1 MWYKK
6 IIKAVFRN
14 IDNLK
19 DLKKLKIKKRRAEN
33 TRFIKFIKT
42 SVDFKVIPDLN

>member
-14 IDNLK
+14 IDNLEN
-19 DLKKLKIKKRRAEN
+19 LKKLKTEKRRVKN
-33 TRFIKFIKT
+33 TCLTGFIKT
-42 SVDFKVIPDLN
+42 LINFKVILNFN